1 MSNKY
6 CLYLKRNIYSRS
18 SSESHYVNIIVNN
31 IKELLY
37 LMNIDYEIVE
47 NSDDYDFKINDVS
60 VGIHNLDGILQY
72 VFKELKYTV
81 QPPIKNGYTLY
92 QKHNPSV
99 FYYSGSGYKG
109 EEINNKVEKMCK
121 DLNFELKTMFFI
133 HYIPV
138 ENIPTDFNDYS
149 VLVDPKGNVF
159 IGRMNIYLHLREMEN
174 NNLHT
179 AAYYKYTNPNNP
191 NTVLSS
197 TVCWVQD

>member
-1 MSNKY
+1 MSNKC
-6 CLYLKRNIYSRS
+6 CLYLDKNYDGNIDR
-18 SSESHYVNIIVNN
+18 

-37 LMNIDYEIVE
+37 LMNIDYEIVK
-47 NSDDYDFKINDVS
+47 NSDNYDFKIDDVS
-60 VGIHNLDGILQY
+60 IGIHDLNGILQY
-72 VFKELKYTV
+72 IFKELNYTV

-92 QKHNPSV
+92 KKNNRSF

-109 EEINNKVEKMCK
+109 EEIDNKVEKMCK
-121 DLNFELKTMFFI
+121 DLNFELKTMFFTDN
-133 HYIPV
+133 IPV
-138 ENIPTDFNDYS
+138 ENIPTDFNDNC

-159 IGRMNIYLHLREMEN
+159 IGQINIYLHLREMEN

-179 AAYYKYTNPNNP
+179 ASYYEYTNP